1 MIFNTF
7 DRYVLQTKNMST
19 SKLLSSTPTA
29 SWKESD
35 SKLLQ
40 SQYILT

>member
-1 MIFNTF
+1 MISDTF
-7 DRYVLQTKNMST
+7 DTYVLQTTKMPA
-19 SKLLSSTPTA
+19 SKLLSSKPTA

-40 SQYILT
+40 SQYI